1 MRPDVTIRRA
11 RRKASLTQSELAK
24 RLGTTQSAVARW
36 ERGVVSPRMETF
48 QRILNACGV
57 EPRVSLSRAEEPDLD
72 QIRERLAWTP
82 KQRLDY
88 LVDMVDFEDRARR
101 AKRIPGS

>member
-1 MRPDVTIRRA
+1 
-11 RRKASLTQSELAK
+11 
-24 RLGTTQSAVARW
+24 
-36 ERGVVSPRMETF
+36 METF

-57 EPRVSLSRAEEPDLD
+57 EPRVSLSRAEEPDVA

-88 LVDMVDFEDRARR
+88 LVDMVAFENRARR
-101 AKRIPGS
+101 AKRVPGV